1 MHYNKIVNITQIRG
15 SEMNLVI
22 FENSD
27 GLMGRIKGETF
38 SAAIIDRQL
47 YDAEGRSDQ
56 PQRAASGTAVECE
69 TERIRSGTFGGSY
82 R

>member
-1 MHYNKIVNITQIRG
+1 
-15 SEMNLVI
+15 MNLVI
-22 FENSD
+22 FENSN
-27 GLMGRIKGETF
+27 GLMSSISQRTKGEAF
-38 SAAIIDRQL
+38 SAAITDRQL
-47 YDAEGRSDQ
+47 YDVEVRSDQ

>member
-1 MHYNKIVNITQIRG
+1 MNLAVFENPNGLMSRITQRT
-15 SEMNLVI
+15 
-22 FENSD
+22 
-27 GLMGRIKGETF
+27 KGVAF

-47 YDAEGRSDQ
+47 YDVEVRSDQ
-56 PQRAASGTAVECE
+56 PQRAVSGTAVECE

>member
-1 MHYNKIVNITQIRG
+1 MNLAVFENPNGLMSRITQRT
-15 SEMNLVI
+15 
-22 FENSD
+22 
-27 GLMGRIKGETF
+27 KGVTF

-47 YDAEGRSDQ
+47 YDTEVRSDH
-56 PQRAASGTAVECE
+56 PQRAASGTAAECE